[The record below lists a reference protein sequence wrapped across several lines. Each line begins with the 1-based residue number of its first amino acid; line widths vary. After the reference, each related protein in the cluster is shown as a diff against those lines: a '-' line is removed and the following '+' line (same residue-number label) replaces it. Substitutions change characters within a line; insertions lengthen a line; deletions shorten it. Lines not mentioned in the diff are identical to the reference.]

1 MFFLNHILYRGQE
14 ANALV
19 TPVDKD
25 WGFCC
30 PFSDFVAV
38 VHNVEFIV
46 SLTDFQLI
54 VFIFF
59 SSHLVTYQLY

>member
-1 MFFLNHILYRGQE
+1 MLCLLKWMRIGIACSL
-14 ANALV
+14 L
-19 TPVDKD
+19 
-25 WGFCC
+25 
-30 PFSDFVAV
+30 SDFVAV
-38 VHNVEFIV
+38 VHDVELEL